1 MFQGGPIKLFFEFRG
16 LFLGLENFFFLF
28 AQIHA
33 LKIWWKIL
41 VCYQIP
47 WHRHAGSE
55 VGKNVSSNNFKQCDT
70 NRKFR
75 LKILYYKML
84 SDFKNISDPFH
95 FCPAWSSLNIF
106 LKSKIFLQ
114 NKIFSQS
121 KKKFFFWRYLLDLD
135 SCPSVWRV
143 NNQLQNWSY
152 SEHTTLLM
160 TWSVKKTIDGLP
172 WTRC

>member
-75 LKILYYKML
+75 LKILCNKML

-95 FCPAWSSLNIF
+95 FCPAWSSLKIF
-106 LKSKIFLQ
+106 LKSKMFLQ

-121 KKKFFFWRYLLDLD
+121 KKKFFLEISIGLLSQCVKGKQSITKLILFRTYY
-135 SCPSVWRV
+135 PV
-143 NNQLQNWSY
+143 ND
-152 SEHTTLLM
+152 M
-160 TWSVKKTIDGLP
+160 I
-172 WTRC
+172 C